1 MHPCTQG
8 AFNLTLRC
16 RHMALQQRRRPF
28 MISDLMSLLVDEVAL
43 FQTSGPRDLLP
54 RPGLSWRLFVPL
66 VFATNVAVAIFAW
79 LIVEWFAK
87 LM

>member
-1 MHPCTQG
+1 
-8 AFNLTLRC
+8 
-16 RHMALQQRRRPF
+16 

-66 VFATNVAVAIFAW
+66 VFAANVAVAILAWFA
-79 LIVEWFAK
+79 VEWAMK
-87 LM
+87 IM

>member
-1 MHPCTQG
+1 
-8 AFNLTLRC
+8 
-16 RHMALQQRRRPF
+16 

-43 FQTSGPRDLLP
+43 FQTSGARDLLP
-54 RPGLSWRLFVPL
+54 WPGLSWGLFAPL